1 MASGQGAVAQNL
13 HRLFAT
19 GTLAG
24 FSEGQLLD
32 AFAVGRDEGAF
43 EALVARH
50 GPMVLGVC
58 RRALSDPNDADD
70 AFQAT
75 FLILARR
82 AGSLRDRELV
92 GAWLY
97 AVARKTAARAR
108 ADADR
113 RRRRDRAS
121 VPAESD
127 QPPAEDPAR
136 RELAEAV
143 RGEVDRLPPRYRA
156 AVVLCDLAGHTHA
169 EAARELGIPIGTVKS
184 RQSRAH
190 ALLKSRFGRRGLDAP
205 AVLLVAA
212 LASEA
217 TAAPATLIHTTAR
230 AAILIVAGRGAAGL
244 VSAPA
249 LALAQGASPA
259 MILGKITAAATAT
272 LAIGLA
278 ATALGQRGPQ
288 AESPKPEQVEATEV
302 PRRGESRPG
311 EPTVKADEVIGIPPT
326 LPNDSQPKT
335 LVDAARKAYRESA
348 TYYANGRIKT
358 EIIIEWSKRLLDA
371 ERTADAN
378 GDPIKPYSDHLARMQ
393 EIEARERKE
402 LAIGRGTS
410 QIVDTIRYFRLE
422 AEQMLA
428 QAKRGRTEPQQP
440 EVNTAGK
447 AEPKAPKAIQD
458 FGGVG
463 GGGFE
468 ENLPDDGPRTKLVLA
483 KLGEPI
489 TMKFPNETPLED
501 LLKYM
506 KTATADKEQTGVQFY
521 LDPIGLSEADRTE
534 TSPIEI
540 DLEAIPLRTALFLTL
555 RSLDLT
561 YFVRDGIIIIT
572 SPKFAES
579 SFDGLVRDPSEIPKP
594 KQSRGGMRGSG
605 TGGFG
610 PQ

>member
-108 ADADR
+108 ADAAR

-127 QPPAEDPAR
+127 LAPAEDPAR

-143 RGEVDRLPPRYRA
+143 RGEVDRLPPRFRA

-190 ALLKSRFGRRGLDAP
+190 ALLKSRLGRRGLDAP

-212 LASEA
+212 LAPEA

-230 AAILIVAGRGAAGL
+230 AAILIVAGRGVSGL

-249 LALAQGASPA
+249 LALAHGASPA
-259 MILGKITAAATAT
+259 MILGKITAAAAAT
-272 LAIGLA
+272 LAVGLA

-288 AESPKPEQVEATEV
+288 VEPPKPEQVEATEPALRRDP
-302 PRRGESRPG
+302 PRDDGPVG
-311 EPTVKADEVIGIPPT
+311 TVEVLKILPT
-326 LPNDSQPKT
+326 LPVESQPET

-348 TYYANGRIKT
+348 TFYVNGRITT

-378 GDPIKPYSDHLARMQ
+378 GDPIKPYSDHFARMQ
-393 EIEARERKE
+393 EIEAKERKE
-402 LAIGRGTS
+402 LAIGRSTS
-410 QIVDTIRYFRLE
+410 RNLATTRYFRIE

-440 EVNTAGK
+440 EVNTAKK

-468 ENLPDDGPRTKLVLA
+468 GNLPDEGPRTKLILA

-489 TMKFPNETPLED
+489 TMQFPNETPLED
-501 LLKYM
+501 VLKYM

-521 LDPIGLSEADRTE
+521 LDPIGLSEADRTQ
-534 TSPIEI
+534 TSPIAI

-572 SPKFAES
+572 SPNLAES
-579 SFDGLVRDPSEIPKP
+579 SFDGLMRDPSEIPKP
-594 KQSRGGMRGSG
+594 KQSRGTM
-605 TGGFG
+605 GGG
-610 PQ
+610 GGGGGLQ